1 MFASFWPLS
10 LAMLEGTAW
19 VGHAAPHGPDSL
31 RVQITVIEELLKA
44 VKDKAACG
52 AKYTKKIHRDDGS

>member
-1 MFASFWPLS
+1 
-10 LAMLEGTAW
+10 MLEGTAW